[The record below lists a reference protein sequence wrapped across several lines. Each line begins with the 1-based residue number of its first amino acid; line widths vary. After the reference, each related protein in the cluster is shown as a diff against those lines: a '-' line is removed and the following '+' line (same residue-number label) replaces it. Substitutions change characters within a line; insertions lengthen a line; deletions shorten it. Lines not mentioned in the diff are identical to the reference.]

1 VIKKSNVLD
10 PPRTNQSRRCPL
22 ARRVLGAFAV
32 TGTAVLASLALATP
46 ASAHT
51 PTVKV
56 DCDETAQKS
65 VLTVELKDYNTRKG
79 QNTLKVEIDGK
90 EVSQISFGNNL
101 PTKKWETDSTA
112 DHTYKVTVLASDD
125 PDLENKNPHWS
136 RVFNLDNKKC
146 VKTPPKPEQ
155 PKPEQ
160 PKPEE
165 PKPEQPP
172 VVTTT
177 EAPSSSVTPPA
188 PGGSTPEPPLAA
200 TGASPTWLLLS
211 GLGLVGAGA
220 ATLLFL
226 RRRRSA

>member
-1 VIKKSNVLD
+1 MAS
-10 PPRTNQSRRCPL
+10 
-22 ARRVLGAFAV
+22 RVLGAFVV
-32 TGTAVLASLALATP
+32 TATATLVSLALATP

-51 PTVKV
+51 PKV
-56 DCDETAQKS
+56 EAYCD
-65 VLTVELKDYNTRKG
+65 
-79 QNTLKVEIDGK
+79 QNAKVTTLKVSLTQYAGGNKNTVIVKDGNTELQPLRNFSESWSRTWDK
-90 EVSQISFGNNL
+90 LDAS
-101 PTKKWETDSTA
+101 A
-112 DHTYKVTVLASDD
+112 DHNFSVEVVASDTTSR
-125 PDLENKNPHWS
+125 KNYNFSWAKL
-136 RVFNLDNKKC
+136 VTKC
-146 VKTPPKPEQ
+146 VQAPPKPEQPKPEQ

-188 PGGSTPEPPLAA
+188 PAPGGSTPEPPLAA
-200 TGASPTWLLLS
+200 TGASPLWLLLS

-220 ATLLFL
+220 GTLLFL